1 MLPGE
6 GASAPGRA
14 AVPTDGPESLERLIA
29 AVATGDRAAF
39 RQLYQAT
46 SAKLYGVA
54 LRVLQR
60 RALADECLQEVY
72 VRVWHAAPRY
82 ASDKGAVMTWLITIA
97 RNRALDLKR
106 RERPATSLDDAPE
119 VADLGDEALD
129 ALALTEQAS
138 DARRL
143 KACLEQLEAEP
154 KRCVLLAFWQ
164 GLTHEELAS
173 RLDRP
178 LGTIKS
184 WVRRSLLRLKDCL
197 AT

>member
-1 MLPGE
+1 MPD
-6 GASAPGRA
+6 
-14 AVPTDGPESLERLIA
+14 DGPESLERLMGR
-29 AVATGDRAAF
+29 VAQGDRQAF

-46 SAKLYGVA
+46 SAKLYGVI
-54 LRVLQR
+54 LRVLAR

-72 VRVWHAAPRY
+72 VRAWHAAPGY
-82 ASDKGAVMTWLITIA
+82 VPEKGTVMTWLITIA

-106 RERPATSLDDAPE
+106 RERPATSLDDTPE
-119 VADLGDEALD
+119 VADLRDETLD
-129 ALALTEQAS
+129 ALTLAEQAG

-143 KACLEQLEAEP
+143 KACIEQLEAEP
-154 KRCVLLAFWQ
+154 RRCLVLAFWQ

-173 RLDRP
+173 RLGRP

-184 WVRRSLLRLKDCL
+184 WVRRSLMRLKDCL

>member
-1 MLPGE
+1 M
-6 GASAPGRA
+6 AS
-14 AVPTDGPESLERLIA
+14 IA
-29 AVATGDRAAF
+29 QGDRQAF
-39 RQLYQAT
+39 GQLYQAT
-46 SAKLYGVA
+46 SAKLYGVV
-54 LRVLQR
+54 LRVLAR

-72 VRVWHAAPRY
+72 VRAWHAAPNY
-82 ASDKGAVMTWLITIA
+82 APDKGAVMTWLITIA
-97 RNRALDLKR
+97 RNRALDLRR
-106 RERPATSLDDAPE
+106 RERPAASLDDVPE
-119 VADLGDEALD
+119 VADLRDETLD

-143 KACLEQLEAEP
+143 KACIEQLDEEP

-164 GLTHEELAS
+164 GMTHEELAT
-173 RLDRP
+173 RLERP